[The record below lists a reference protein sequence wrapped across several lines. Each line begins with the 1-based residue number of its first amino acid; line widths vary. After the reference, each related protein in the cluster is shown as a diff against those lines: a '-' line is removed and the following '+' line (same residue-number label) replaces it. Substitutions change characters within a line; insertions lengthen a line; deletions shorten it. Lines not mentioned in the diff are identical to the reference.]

1 MKAIQSLAL
10 VAGQANLYNNDVK
23 PLVAAMTYP
32 DRQVRFEAALAAATA
47 LPQKP
52 FNGQEQVVPVLAEAL
67 AQNGSPQALVLAGSQ
82 DAYNKL
88 VAQLKVAGYG
98 AVGGASPEEAIN
110 NSQQAPAIDVI
121 VIDTTSG
128 VDVAT
133 AQHMLALASANPK
146 LSQLARVFIGASQNA
161 NPFSPL
167 AIGNPLVSI
176 TTATEGAQLA
186 PVLQKARNRSGA
198 LPLDND
204 TALGYAMRSA
214 QALGKL
220 AISRGQ
226 VLNLAD
232 AQPALLAAI
241 ADPRAPLAQAAAEV
255 LASVDSPA
263 AQPALLNR
271 AAEEKTSDDLKVVFL
286 RAGRTNANFF
296 GSHLNGEQV
305 DTLRKIADTATKPEV
320 KNTAAEFLGALN
332 LPSDQAKTLIVKQA
346 KVN

>member
-1 MKAIQSLAL
+1 
-10 VAGQANLYNNDVK
+10 
-23 PLVAAMTYP
+23 
-32 DRQVRFEAALAAATA
+32 
-47 LPQKP
+47 
-52 FNGQEQVVPVLAEAL
+52 
-67 AQNGSPQALVLAGSQ
+67 
-82 DAYNKL
+82 
-88 VAQLKVAGYG
+88 
-98 AVGGASPEEAIN
+98 
-110 NSQQAPAIDVI
+110 
-121 VIDTTSG
+121 
-128 VDVAT
+128 
-133 AQHMLALASANPK
+133 